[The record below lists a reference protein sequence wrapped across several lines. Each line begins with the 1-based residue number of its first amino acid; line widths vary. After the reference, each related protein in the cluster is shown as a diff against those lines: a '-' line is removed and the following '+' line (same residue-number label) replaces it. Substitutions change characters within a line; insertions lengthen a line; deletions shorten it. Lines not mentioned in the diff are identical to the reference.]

1 MSDRELRKST
11 RNASERVKQ
20 RQEARELLKEIKKR
34 RSTYSEVI
42 IETENQVSELEE
54 TANSSLNKTLDWD
67 FENSDFEDDEEI
79 EPLQAAKSPENSV
92 ISQRDTHVRH
102 SPSPR
107 LIIQEATRSPLYSK
121 LPSSNSLKS
130 TRFTSS

>member
-11 RNASERVKQ
+11 RDASERLKQ
-20 RQEARELLKEIKKR
+20 RQEAKQLLKEINIR
-34 RSTYSEVI
+34 RTAYSEAI
-42 IETENQVSELEE
+42 TEAENQISELQEAAD
-54 TANSSLNKTLDWD
+54 TSLNKTLDWD